1 LFGVFG
7 FSDKLLGEENITTA
21 SISDG
26 EIIEGNMGVTNTMA
40 FTVTLSAI
48 YTDTITMT
56 YKTMSV
62 TAVPFTD
69 YIPVSGTL
77 IFAPGKISKTI
88 QVPIIGDNLDEPDET
103 FAVKLSNPINAAI
116 ADGQGVGTILDD
128 DDAPELTVED
138 VAVSEGDGVATFV
151 VTLPTVSAQSITV
164 TYQTADLT
172 ATAHLDYTPISGT
185 LTFAPGEITKTLQ
198 VPIIGDELV
207 EPDETFAI
215 NLSSPVNAGIA
226 DGQAIGTILDDDDEV
241 QTGYRVYLPFVMR

>member
-1 LFGVFG
+1 
-7 FSDKLLGEENITTA
+7 
-21 SISDG
+21 
-26 EIIEGNMGVTNTMA
+26 
-40 FTVTLSAI
+40 
-48 YTDTITMT
+48 MT
-56 YKTMSV
+56 YGTLAV

-77 IFAPGKISKTI
+77 IFAPGEISKTI

>member
-1 LFGVFG
+1 MRL
-7 FSDKLLGEENITTA
+7 SDPVNVV
-21 SISDG
+21 ISDG
-26 EIIEGNMGVTNTMA
+26 Q
-40 FTVTLSAI
+40 AI
-48 YTDTITMT
+48 
-56 YKTMSV
+56 
-62 TAVPFTD
+62 
-69 YIPVSGTL
+69 
-77 IFAPGKISKTI
+77 
-88 QVPIIGDNLDEPDET
+88 
-103 FAVKLSNPINAAI
+103 
-116 ADGQGVGTILDD
+116 GTIIDD
-128 DDAPELTVED
+128 DDAPELVVGDVTVP
-138 VAVSEGDGVATFV
+138 EGNGVATFV
-151 VTLPTVSAQSITV
+151 VTLTAVSGQPITV